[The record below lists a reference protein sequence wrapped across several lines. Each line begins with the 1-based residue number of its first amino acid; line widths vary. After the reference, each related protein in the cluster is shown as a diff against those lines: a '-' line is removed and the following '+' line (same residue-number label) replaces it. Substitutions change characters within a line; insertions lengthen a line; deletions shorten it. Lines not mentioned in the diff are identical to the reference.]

1 MDYALGFSLLY
12 FHETSPYVPVSAK
25 SSPPVKPDPDVPRTE
40 ALAFPLRSCSGIR
53 VWLAVPDQ
61 TVNFHLGD
69 GNSERVKD
77 RETRSSC
84 CWKALRG
91 RRGANE

>member
-25 SSPPVKPDPDVPRTE
+25 SSPPVKPAPDVPSTE

-84 CWKALRG
+84 CWRALRG
-91 RRGANE
+91 RHGAND

>member
-1 MDYALGFSLLY
+1 MDYALGFSLLF
-12 FHETSPYVPVSAK
+12 FHETSPYVPASAK
-25 SSPPVKPDPDVPRTE
+25 SSPPVKPDPDVPRME

-53 VWLAVPDQ
+53 VWLTVLDQ

-77 RETRSSC
+77 GETRSSC
-84 CWKALRG
+84 CLRALRG
-91 RRGANE
+91 RRGAND